1 MIEHL
6 EGTQHMYGLKKLNN
20 EARKERLVVPR
31 SAFAAKRRHQ
41 LRPFFFH
48 MGPAALS
55 ITSVLLIALM
65 AVLYLAQVGQ
75 SAVANQ
81 QLQQIRNQQTTLQRE
96 NQDLAQTIAIERSP
110 AYISDQAKKAGLVP
124 ADPAHVNVVKI
135 PNLQPIHDPG
145 PNDN

>member
-1 MIEHL
+1 
-6 EGTQHMYGLKKLNN
+6 MYGLKKLNN
-20 EARKERLVVPR
+20 SAAPRPVFTAR
-31 SAFAAKRRHQ
+31 RRRP

-48 MGPAALS
+48 MGPVALS

-75 SAVANQ
+75 AAVANQ
-81 QLQQIRNQQTTLQRE
+81 QLQQARSKQVSLQRE

-110 AYISDQAKKAGLVP
+110 AYISEQAKKAGLVP
-124 ADPAHVNVVKI
+124 VNPAQVNVIKI

-145 PNDN
+145 PDN

>member
-1 MIEHL
+1 
-6 EGTQHMYGLKKLNN
+6 MYGLKKLNN
-20 EARKERLVVPR
+20 EARKERLVVPGPV
-31 SAFAAKRRHQ
+31 FAAKRRRQ

-48 MGPAALS
+48 MGPVALS

-75 SAVANQ
+75 AAVTNQ
-81 QLQQIRNQQTTLQRE
+81 QLQQMQSEQATLQRE
-96 NQDLAQTIAIERSP
+96 NQDLAQAIAIERSP

-124 ADPAHVNVVKI
+124 VDPAHVNVIKI

-145 PNDN
+145 PDNN